1 MSEDQGRRSTD
12 NVILTMAGDI
22 GYIRSKLE
30 TIVKSSDDHETRIT
44 NIESTK
50 KTARGILIG
59 ATVLAGTTGSAIHT
73 FLTKLLEHMTP

>member
-1 MSEDQGRRSTD
+1 MSDESRRSTD
-12 NVILTMAGDI
+12 NIIMMMAKDI

-30 TIVKSSDDHETRIT
+30 TVVADSQDHEKRIT
-44 NIESTK
+44 EIEYNK

-73 FLTKLLEHMTP
+73 AIAKILEHISP